1 MRLRRKI
8 GNIMIRIVEKNDLSK
23 DNDTAEMN
31 AVLPNAK
38 GVSLDKASGYMEK
51 TGFKNVQSIGLD
63 DLVGIQKKHMP
74 FRYKVAYKYEYYT
87 IYGLK

>member
-1 MRLRRKI
+1 
-8 GNIMIRIVEKNDLSK
+8 
-23 DNDTAEMN
+23 
-31 AVLPNAK
+31 
-38 GVSLDKASGYMEK
+38 SLDKASGYMEK
-51 TGFKNVQSIGLD
+51 AGFKNVQSIGLD